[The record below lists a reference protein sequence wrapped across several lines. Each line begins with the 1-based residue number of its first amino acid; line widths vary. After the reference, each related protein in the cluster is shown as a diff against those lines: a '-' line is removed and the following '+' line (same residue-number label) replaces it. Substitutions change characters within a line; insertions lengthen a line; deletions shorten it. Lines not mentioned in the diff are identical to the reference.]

1 MYNELPSVETS
12 TPAERLQ
19 ALRDARDLV
28 AGESPKGG
36 FFQTLAGDNGKSGA
50 GTEGKA
56 VTALIRVAEY
66 ITTGHDYRDTHP
78 TGEAFTEALTLRK
91 FANKEH
97 RKDHEAHAGHPH
109 MEVHEIPIPRHV
121 AEKILSGEFDP
132 REVINLLREWH
143 EQPAED
149 DRGE

>member
-19 ALRDARDLV
+19 ALKDAKELMTSSPSGGL
-28 AGESPKGG
+28 ASAFIGEQKPGVGG
-36 FFQTLAGDNGKSGA
+36 KPSAITS
-50 GTEGKA
+50 
-56 VTALIRVAEY
+56 LIRVAEY
-66 ITTGHDYRDTHP
+66 ISTGHDYRDTHP

-143 EQPAED
+143 EQPVDE